1 MKRFLRLTMLA
12 IPLIGIGIYSCT
24 DSFLDT
30 PPQAA
35 LSNTLLSSSKAGVD
49 ATLIAAYKS
58 VGGWTGGGANAWG
71 AAPSNWVYNLAADE
85 FHKGSE
91 AGDGDGWLAVQLFQW
106 NPAEGSFNDK
116 WRSCYEGVSRANSAI
131 TTATEFLKA
140 NAGEKTYVDAV
151 LGEATFLRAWQ
162 HFELYRI
169 FKNAPYF
176 TEADKDFNKA
186 NDKPMIPLIQA
197 DLEKA
202 ISLLPANK
210 TSVGRVDKTVAT
222 AYLGKL
228 KLYNKDYTGALAAFN
243 TVISSGKYKLA
254 DCIYDNVNIATENN
268 SENMF
273 SVQSSVNDGD
283 AGGANANN
291 HERLGLPHGDS
302 FTSCCGFKQ
311 PSNDLV
317 MAFKVDANGLPIS
330 TKGVA
335 VKRIEAGAADVL
347 DPRVEYTAGRT
358 GVPYLD
364 WGPHKDSWIRGQGY
378 QGWYS
383 PKRTVHLKSQPTL
396 AGGWTGT
403 QLSAL
408 NFPLMRYPDVLLMA
422 AECEVEAGSLEKA
435 REYVNMIRTRAGN
448 CTQGA
453 GTNLKV
459 AINAPEITW
468 GKYAM
473 GTYKTAWTD
482 KAVARE
488 AVRTERRLE
497 LALEGHRVFDLQR
510 WGVYESVMAEYIP
523 RESKLVT
530 IYSQAKV
537 PTATNYAFPIPS
549 TEIAKSNGVL
559 KQNPG
564 Y

>member
-1 MKRFLRLTMLA
+1 MKILKISIFTLVVTVLGM
-12 IPLIGIGIYSCT
+12 YSCK

-35 LSNTLLSSSKAGVD
+35 LSNTLLASSKAGVD
-49 ATLIAAYKS
+49 ATLISAYKS
-58 VGGWTGGGANAWG
+58 IGGWIGAGGNAWG

-85 FHKGSE
+85 VHKGSE
-91 AGDGDGWLAVQLFQW
+91 PGDGDGWLAVELFQW
-106 NPAEGSFNDK
+106 NPAEGSFSHK
-116 WRSCYEGVSRANSAI
+116 WLSCYEGISRANSAI
-131 TTATEFLKA
+131 ITATEYLKA
-140 NAGEKTYVDAV
+140 NSGEKAYVDAV
-151 LGEATFLRAWQ
+151 IGEATFLRAWE
-162 HFELYRI
+162 HFELYKV

-176 TEADKDFNKA
+176 TEADKEYNKA
-186 NDKPMIPLIQA
+186 NDKPMVPLIIA

-210 TSVGRVDKTVAT
+210 TSVGRVDKTIAT
-222 AYLGKL
+222 AYLGKV
-228 KLYNKDYTGALAAFN
+228 KLYNKDYAGALTAFN

-254 DCIYDNVNIATENN
+254 DCIYDNFNIATENN
-268 SENMF
+268 SENIF

-291 HERLGLPHGDS
+291 HDRLGLPHGDS
-302 FTSCCGFKQ
+302 FTGCCGFKQ
-311 PSNDLV
+311 PTNDLV
-317 MAFKVDANGLPIS
+317 MAYKVDANGLPIP

-335 VKRIEAGAADVL
+335 VKRIDAGAADVL

-364 WGPHKDSWIRGQGY
+364 WGLHKDSWIRGQGY

-383 PKRTVHLKSQPTL
+383 PKRTVQLKSQPTL

-408 NFPLMRYPDVLLMA
+408 NFPLMRYSDVLLMA

-435 REYVNMIRTRAGN
+435 REYVNLIRTRAGN

-453 GTNLKV
+453 ASLKV

-468 GKYAM
+468 GKYAVS
-473 GTYKTAWTD
+473 TYKTAWTNKD
-482 KAVARE
+482 AARE

-510 WGVYESVMAEYIP
+510 WGVYEAVMAEYQP
-523 RESKLVT
+523 REAKLVT
-530 IYSQAKV
+530 ILSQAKV
-537 PTATNYAFPIPS
+537 PTPNNYAWPIPS
-549 TEIAKSNGVL
+549 VEIAKSNGVL

>member
-1 MKRFLRLTMLA
+1 
-12 IPLIGIGIYSCT
+12 
-24 DSFLDT
+24 
-30 PPQAA
+30 
-35 LSNTLLSSSKAGVD
+35 
-49 ATLIAAYKS
+49 
-58 VGGWTGGGANAWG
+58 
-71 AAPSNWVYNLAADE
+71 
-85 FHKGSE
+85 
-91 AGDGDGWLAVQLFQW
+91 
-106 NPAEGSFNDK
+106 
-116 WRSCYEGVSRANSAI
+116 
-131 TTATEFLKA
+131 
-140 NAGEKTYVDAV
+140 
-151 LGEATFLRAWQ
+151 
-162 HFELYRI
+162 
-169 FKNAPYF
+169 
-176 TEADKDFNKA
+176 
-186 NDKPMIPLIQA
+186 
-197 DLEKA
+197 
-202 ISLLPANK
+202 
-210 TSVGRVDKTVAT
+210 
-222 AYLGKL
+222 
-228 KLYNKDYTGALAAFN
+228 
-243 TVISSGKYKLA
+243 
-254 DCIYDNVNIATENN
+254 
-268 SENMF
+268 
-273 SVQSSVNDGD
+273 
-283 AGGANANN
+283 
-291 HERLGLPHGDS
+291 
-302 FTSCCGFKQ
+302 
-311 PSNDLV
+311 
-317 MAFKVDANGLPIS
+317 MAFKVDANGLPMS

-335 VKRIEAGAADVL
+335 VKKIEAGATDVL

-383 PKRTVHLKSQPTL
+383 PKRTVHLKTQPVL

-408 NFPLMRYPDVLLMA
+408 NFPLMRYADVLLMA

-482 KAVARE
+482 KAAARE

-510 WGVYESVMAEYIP
+510 WGVYEAVMADYIP

-530 IYSQAKV
+530 IYGQAKV

>member
-1 MKRFLRLTMLA
+1 MKLSYKIPAIALGLSMLGVYA
-12 IPLIGIGIYSCT
+12 CK

-49 ATLIAAYKS
+49 ASLISAYKS
-58 VGGWTGGGANAWG
+58 LGGWTGSGANAWG

-85 FHKGSE
+85 VHKGSE
-91 AGDGDGWLAVQLFQW
+91 PGDGDGWLAVELFQW
-106 NPAEGSFNDK
+106 NPAEGSFSDK
-116 WRSCYEGVSRANSAI
+116 WLSCYEGISRANATI
-131 TTATEFLKA
+131 KTANEFLKT
-140 NAGEKTYVDAV
+140 NPSEKAYVDAV

-162 HFELYRI
+162 HFELYKV

-176 TEADKDFNKA
+176 TEADNDYRKP
-186 NDKPMIPLIQA
+186 NDKPMIPLIIA

-202 ISLLPANK
+202 VQLAAPNK
-210 TSVGRVDKTVAT
+210 TAVGRIDKTIAT
-222 AYLGKL
+222 AYLGKV
-228 KLYNKDYTGALAAFN
+228 KLYNKDYAGAKAEFDK
-243 TVISSGKYKLA
+243 VIASGKYKLA
-254 DCIYDNVNIATENN
+254 DCIYDNFNISTENN
-268 SENMF
+268 SENIL

-291 HERLGLPHGDS
+291 HDRLGLPHGDS

-311 PSNDLV
+311 PTNDLV

-330 TKGVA
+330 TKGVTLR
-335 VKRIEAGAADVL
+335 RILAGDPDVL

-383 PKRTVHLKSQPTL
+383 PKRTVQLKSQPTL

-408 NFPLMRYPDVLLMA
+408 NFPLMRYSDVLLMA
-422 AECEVEAGSLEKA
+422 AECEVEVGSLEKA
-435 REYVNMIRTRAGN
+435 RDYVNQIRKRAGN

-453 GTNLKV
+453 TSPKV
-459 AINAPEITW
+459 PVNSPEITW
-468 GKYAM
+468 GKYSVGQYTA
-473 GTYKTAWTD
+473 AWTNKD
-482 KAVARE
+482 VARE

-510 WGVYESVMAEYIP
+510 WGVYESVMSEYIP

-530 IYSQAKV
+530 VLGQAQPVSAKH
-537 PTATNYAFPIPS
+537 YAWPIP
-549 TEIAKSNGVL
+549 TVEIAKSNGTL

>member
-1 MKRFLRLTMLA
+1 MKLSYKISALA
-12 IPLIGIGIYSCT
+12 ILLSAAGIYSCK

-35 LSNTLLSSSKAGVD
+35 LSNTLLTSSKAGVD
-49 ATLIAAYKS
+49 ASLISAYKS
-58 VGGWTGGGANAWG
+58 LGGWTGAGANAWG

-85 FHKGSE
+85 VHKGSE
-91 AGDGDGWLAVQLFQW
+91 PGDGDGWLAVELFQW
-106 NPAEGSFNDK
+106 NPAEGSFSDK
-116 WRSCYEGVSRANSAI
+116 WRSCYEGVSRANATI
-131 TTATEFLKA
+131 NTANAFLKSNPSETAYA
-140 NAGEKTYVDAV
+140 NAV
-151 LGEATFLRAWQ
+151 LGESYFLRAWQ
-162 HFELYRI
+162 HFELYKV

-176 TEADKDFNKA
+176 VETDTDYRKP
-186 NDKPMIPLIQA
+186 NDKPMIPLIIA
-197 DLEKA
+197 DLEKSIQLSA
-202 ISLLPANK
+202 ANK
-210 TSVGRVDKTVAT
+210 TSVGRIDKTIAT
-222 AYLGKL
+222 AYLGKV
-228 KLYNKDYTGALAAFN
+228 KLYNKDYAGAKAEFDK
-243 TVISSGKYKLA
+243 VIASGKYKLA
-254 DCIYDNVNIATENN
+254 DCIYDNFNISTENN
-268 SENMF
+268 SENIL

-311 PSNDLV
+311 PTNDLV
-317 MAFKVDANGLPIS
+317 MAFKVDDGGLPIS
-330 TKGVA
+330 TKGVP
-335 VKRIEAGAADVL
+335 VKRIAAGAADVL

-364 WGPHKDSWIRGQGY
+364 WGLHKDSWIRGQGY

-383 PKRTVHLKSQPTL
+383 PKRTVQLKSQPTL

-408 NFPLMRYPDVLLMA
+408 NFPLMRYSDVLLMA

-453 GTNLKV
+453 TSPKV
-459 AINAPEITW
+459 AITAAEITW
-468 GKYAM
+468 GKYSV
-473 GTYKTAWTD
+473 GTYKTAWTSKD
-482 KAVARE
+482 AARD

-510 WGVYESVMAEYIP
+510 WGIYEAVMSEYIP

-530 IYSQAKV
+530 VLAQAQPVSAKH
-537 PTATNYAFPIPS
+537 YAWPIP
-549 TEIAKSNGVL
+549 TVEIAKSNGTL
-559 KQNPG
+559 KQNTG

>member
-1 MKRFLRLTMLA
+1 MKLSYKISALA
-12 IPLIGIGIYSCT
+12 ILLSAAGIYSCK

-35 LSNTLLSSSKAGVD
+35 LSNTLLTSSKAGVD
-49 ATLIAAYKS
+49 ASLISAYKS
-58 VGGWTGGGANAWG
+58 LGGWTGAGANAWG

-85 FHKGSE
+85 VHKGSE
-91 AGDGDGWLAVQLFQW
+91 PGDGDGWLAVELFQW
-106 NPAEGSFNDK
+106 NPAEGSFSDK
-116 WRSCYEGVSRANSAI
+116 WRSCYEGVSRANATI
-131 TTATEFLKA
+131 NTANAFLKA
-140 NAGEKTYVDAV
+140 NPSETAYVNAV
-151 LGEATFLRAWQ
+151 LGESYFLRAWQ
-162 HFELYRI
+162 HFELYKV

-176 TEADKDFNKA
+176 VETDTDYRKP
-186 NDKPMIPLIQA
+186 NDKPMIPLIIA
-197 DLEKA
+197 DLEKSIQLSA
-202 ISLLPANK
+202 ANK
-210 TSVGRVDKTVAT
+210 TSVGRIDKTIAT
-222 AYLGKL
+222 AYLGKV
-228 KLYNKDYTGALAAFN
+228 KLYNKDYAGAKAEFDK
-243 TVISSGKYKLA
+243 VIASGKYKLA
-254 DCIYDNVNIATENN
+254 DCIYDNFNISTENN
-268 SENMF
+268 SENIL

-311 PSNDLV
+311 PTNDLV
-317 MAFKVDANGLPIS
+317 MAFKVDDGGLPIS
-330 TKGVA
+330 TKGVP
-335 VKRIEAGAADVL
+335 VKRIAAGAADVL

-364 WGPHKDSWIRGQGY
+364 WGLHKDSWIRGQGY

-383 PKRTVHLKSQPTL
+383 PKRTVQLKSQPTL

-408 NFPLMRYPDVLLMA
+408 NFPLMRYSDVLLMA

-453 GTNLKV
+453 TSPKV
-459 AINAPEITW
+459 AITAAEITW
-468 GKYAM
+468 GKYSV
-473 GTYKTAWTD
+473 GTYKTAWASKD
-482 KAVARE
+482 AARD

-510 WGVYESVMAEYIP
+510 WGIYEAVMSEYIP

-530 IYSQAKV
+530 VLAQAQPVSAKH
-537 PTATNYAFPIPS
+537 YAWPIP
-549 TEIAKSNGVL
+549 TVEIAKSNGTL
-559 KQNPG
+559 KQNTG

>member
-1 MKRFLRLTMLA
+1 MKLSYKIPAIVLGLSMLGVYA
-12 IPLIGIGIYSCT
+12 CK

-49 ATLIAAYKS
+49 ASLISAYKS
-58 VGGWTGGGANAWG
+58 LGGWTGGGANAWG

-91 AGDGDGWLAVQLFQW
+91 PGDGDGWLAVQLFQW
-106 NPAEGSFNDK
+106 NPAEGSFSDK
-116 WRSCYEGVSRANSAI
+116 WRSCYEGIARANATI
-131 TTATEFLKA
+131 NTANEFLKT
-140 NAGEKTYVDAV
+140 NASEKAYVDAV
-151 LGEATFLRAWQ
+151 IGEATFLRAWQ
-162 HFELYRI
+162 HFELYKV

-176 TEADKDFNKA
+176 LETDTDFRKP
-186 NDKPMIPLIQA
+186 NDKPMIPLIIA

-202 ISLLPANK
+202 ISLAAANK
-210 TSVGRVDKTVAT
+210 TAVGRIDKTIAT
-222 AYLGKL
+222 AYLGKV
-228 KLYNKDYTGALAAFN
+228 KLYNKDYAGAKAEFDK
-243 TVISSGKYKLA
+243 VIASGKYKLA
-254 DCIYDNVNIATENN
+254 DCIYDNFNIATENN
-268 SENMF
+268 SENIL

-291 HERLGLPHGDS
+291 HDRLGLPHGDS

-311 PSNDLV
+311 PTNDLV
-317 MAFKVDANGLPIS
+317 MAFKVDANGLPVS

-335 VKRIEAGAADVL
+335 LRRIPAGADDVL

-408 NFPLMRYPDVLLMA
+408 NFPLMRYSDVLLMA

-435 REYVNMIRTRAGN
+435 REYVNAIRKRAGN

-453 GTNLKV
+453 NSVKV
-459 AINAPEITW
+459 AINSPEITW
-468 GKYAM
+468 GKYAV
-473 GTYKTAWTD
+473 GQYATAWTNKD
-482 KAVARE
+482 VARE

-510 WGVYESVMAEYIP
+510 WGVYESVMSDFIP

-530 IYSQAKV
+530 VLGQAQPVSAKH
-537 PTATNYAFPIPS
+537 YAFPIP
-549 TEIAKSNGVL
+549 TVEIAKSNGTL
-559 KQNPG
+559 KQNAG

>member
-1 MKRFLRLTMLA
+1 MKRFLRITMLA
-12 IPLIGIGIYSCT
+12 VPLMGFGIYSCT

-58 VGGWTGGGANAWG
+58 VGGWTGAGGNAWG
-71 AAPSNWVYNLAADE
+71 AAPSNWVYNLASDE

-116 WRSCYEGVSRANSAI
+116 WRSCYEGISRANSAI
-131 TTATEFLKA
+131 NTANEFVKA
-140 NAGEKTYVDAV
+140 NTSEKAYADAV
-151 LGEATFLRAWQ
+151 IGEATFLRAWE
-162 HFELYRI
+162 HFELYRV

-186 NDKPMIPLIQA
+186 NTTPMLPLIKA

-210 TSVGRVDKTVAT
+210 TSVGRVDKTIAT
-222 AYLGKL
+222 AYLGKV
-228 KLYNKDYTGALAAFN
+228 KLYEKDYAGALAAFN
-243 TVISSGKYKLA
+243 TVIASGKYKLA
-254 DCIYDNVNIATENN
+254 DCIYDNFNIATENN

-311 PSNDLV
+311 PSYDLV
-317 MAFKVDANGLPIS
+317 MSYKVDDKGLPMS

-335 VKRIEAGAADVL
+335 LKRIVAGAADVL

-408 NFPLMRYPDVLLMA
+408 NFPLMRYADVLLMA
-422 AECEVEAGSLEKA
+422 AECEVEVGSLAKA
-435 REYVNMIRTRAGN
+435 QEYVNAIRKRAGN

-468 GKYAM
+468 GKYAVSQY
-473 GTYKTAWTD
+473 TAAWTD

-510 WGVYESVMAEYIP
+510 WGVLETVMAEYIP
-523 RESKLVT
+523 RESKMVA
-530 IYSQAKV
+530 IYAQAKV